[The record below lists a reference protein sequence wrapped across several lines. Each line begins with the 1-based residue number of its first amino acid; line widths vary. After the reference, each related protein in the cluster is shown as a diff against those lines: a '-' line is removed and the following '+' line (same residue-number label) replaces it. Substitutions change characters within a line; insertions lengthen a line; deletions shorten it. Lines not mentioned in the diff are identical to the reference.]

1 MRQYIRPALPVSRQP
16 ASSPLADPYPSGYML
31 NGGGVLPAYPV
42 RAACSFLAAS
52 DLHKD
57 GFALLR
63 AVGQASGVFF
73 NHSGQLDCF
82 DWNQVGGRRVVW
94 GVRTCVLGTHHAC
107 HCTPPTQGANPET
120 EKDADFWGYQACT
133 EQFMP
138 FSRDGIH
145 DMFWDQVGMFWGLR
159 GFSLCL

>member
-1 MRQYIRPALPVSRQP
+1 
-16 ASSPLADPYPSGYML
+16 ML

-63 AVGQASGVFF
+63 AMGQASGVFF

-82 DWNQVGGRRVVW
+82 DWNQVSERRVVW
-94 GVRTCVLGTHHAC
+94 GVRTCVAGTLHAC
-107 HCTPPTQGANPET
+107 PCTTPTQGANPET
-120 EKDADFWGYQACT
+120 DKDADFWGYQACT

-145 DMFWDQVGMFWGLR
+145 DMFWDQVGARGLR
-159 GFSLCL
+159 GSSPCL